1 MSLLKDLTTGMAKG
15 VVGTAK
21 TTTDVVD
28 DSLGKVQDSL
38 DGKTTTQTS
47 TAPES
52 TPAVRDKNGE
62 TKVIKEKTVIPF
74 TNVDKKG
81 LKLSDIRNLL
91 VSEKSL
97 EPRLLWSPFINQRG
111 AKVSDETTFKT
122 YLRILNEKSSETGD
136 SIEDN
141 SDTYRVYLK
150 SKRILETGI
159 QNGLLDR
166 GTIVELD
173 KKLPQLPV
181 AAQPKTPEVPT
192 SFSHNIFLNPTTTFS
207 IVHPSD
213 MNEKQWSAT
222 LRSNSLLH
230 AYRVVDEGGDKY
242 VERSLYPTFVLK
254 PRSFWNYQISA
265 TAEIDSIAEQK
276 QLLRIPRFRIA
287 DDSYISQYEA
297 KKSVARAIAQN
308 SLSETSA
315 EMAISGGAFGYSASA
330 SASWGQTKSS
340 SSTSST
346 KQDSRVMT
354 ITYNFPRVVID
365 FEPAGLDLSE
375 EAKADLQA
383 VDSAEAVDIFKAKYG
398 RFFATRVQLG
408 GRLHASEESTS
419 TDAAS
424 TAAQAKSM
432 RAAAALS
439 FSSPWVQASASV
451 SHSNA
456 SSSSSESKDSSSIS
470 TISWE
475 AQGGDT
481 LQSNNPPAWAYTVG
495 SYYNWRPIKQNKI
508 VALED
513 LISKLPGYQ
522 NTKERFAALLAA
534 RDNAAQGDTSTPS
547 VSSDKTISFTLV
559 DREGKVLS
567 LPAAPTEG
575 NSYDQNLKT
584 LQTLINDN
592 KAGDV
597 LTAERLK
604 FLGDLSSQLN
614 QSVPLQFDK
623 EGTVGAAQVFTITT
637 NDLGSTGKLRFNTP
651 YRIRVEPD
659 TDDNTAPYSVGVNP
673 TLSGY
678 FCAPT
683 MMDYDTRELMEGDT
697 FMLLL
702 YGKEKNALGL
712 ASRYRPLEYLD
723 DEDEDDNND
732 SKSVAYKL
740 GTDVD
745 RGGSSPI
752 DSHFYLKYV

>member
-1 MSLLKDLTTGMAKG
+1 DL
-15 VVGTAK
+15 
-21 TTTDVVD
+21 D
-28 DSLGKVQDSL
+28 DS
-38 DGKTTTQTS
+38 
-47 TAPES
+47 TAQLLHVYS
-52 TPAVRDKNGE
+52 YNGE

-74 TNVDKKG
+74 SNVDKEG
-81 LKLSDIRNLL
+81 LKLSDIRKVL
-91 VSEKSL
+91 VSEKCL

-150 SKRILETGI
+150 SKKILETGI

-166 GTIVELD
+166 GTIVEVD

-265 TAEIDSIAEQK
+265 TAEIDSIAGQK
-276 QLLRIPRFRIA
+276 QSLRIPRFRIA

-330 SASWGQTKSS
+330 SASWGQTQSS

-398 RFFATRVQLG
+398 RFFPTRVQLG

-475 AQGGDT
+475 ATGGDT

-495 SYYNWRPIKQNKI
+495 SYYNWRPVKQNKV

-522 NTKERFAALLAA
+522 DTKERFAALL
-534 RDNAAQGDTSTPS
+534 
-547 VSSDKTISFTLV
+547 
-559 DREGKVLS
+559 
-567 LPAAPTEG
+567 
-575 NSYDQNLKT
+575 
-584 LQTLINDN
+584 
-592 KAGDV
+592 
-597 LTAERLK
+597 
-604 FLGDLSSQLN
+604 
-614 QSVPLQFDK
+614 
-623 EGTVGAAQVFTITT
+623 
-637 NDLGSTGKLRFNTP
+637 
-651 YRIRVEPD
+651 
-659 TDDNTAPYSVGVNP
+659 
-673 TLSGY
+673 
-678 FCAPT
+678 
-683 MMDYDTRELMEGDT
+683 
-697 FMLLL
+697 
-702 YGKEKNALGL
+702 
-712 ASRYRPLEYLD
+712 
-723 DEDEDDNND
+723 
-732 SKSVAYKL
+732 
-740 GTDVD
+740 
-745 RGGSSPI
+745 
-752 DSHFYLKYV
+752 